1 VYQNFAII
9 ILSVTAYLNQY
20 NTSFKPKLICETLT
34 VKPFYSL
41 ENKIL
46 PDSHILLKD
55 KLGEQV
61 LLLGNEAI
69 ARGILEAG
77 IGVVTTYPGTPA
89 SEIGDSIAEIAK
101 EAGIYMEYSTNEIV
115 ATEVA
120 GGAANCGVRALSAMK
135 HVGLNVAADMVMTLA
150 YTGVRGG
157 YVIVTADDPECYS
170 SQNEQDNRY
179 YALLSNLPCLEPS
192 NAQEAKDMTITAIE
206 ISEKLE
212 IPVILRTTTRVS
224 HTRSPVKYGKL
235 AKPHTKGEFIRDV
248 KRLIMVPANSRPK
261 HPMLLK
267 KAEIAKEISE
277 TSPYNKIAHEGKNK
291 QIGIISSSAAYN
303 YAEEASELLGL
314 DVDILKLGVTHPLPE
329 KMIGKFLKSHEKII
343 VVEELEPYLEM
354 QIKAIAKDHA
364 PNVEIHGK
372 MTIAHFPRDGE
383 LSIRT
388 VAIGLAKI
396 TAKKLPIDFT
406 KIDEEFAKIVKE
418 LPSRPPILCAGC
430 PHRASF
436 YLIRKVG
443 GEKALYPTDIG
454 CYALGIAPP
463 LNVGDIMICMGA
475 SVGMAQGIN
484 RATDKDTIAIVGD
497 STFFH
502 AAIPGL
508 VNAVYNNSKIVVAV
522 LDNLTTAMTGH
533 QPHPGTGKTGMQT
546 PSERILVEKIAEGCG
561 VKYVKVVDP
570 FKTKETETILKEAL
584 KHEGPSVIVF
594 RAPCA
599 LLAVREKRRKGLELL
614 TCRITEK
621 CTNCMACIKL
631 LGCPAIVIEEGKAQ
645 INEALCVG
653 CGLCV
658 SVCPYK
664 AIEYVRLN

>member
-1 VYQNFAII
+1 M
-9 ILSVTAYLNQY
+9 
-20 NTSFKPKLICETLT
+20 
-34 VKPFYSL
+34 
-41 ENKIL
+41 
-46 PDSHILLKD
+46 PDLRVLLKD
-55 KLGEQV
+55 KPGERV

-89 SEIGDSIAEIAK
+89 SEIGDSISEIAG
-101 EAGIYMEYSTNEIV
+101 EAGVYMEYSTNEMV

-120 GGAANCGVRALSAMK
+120 AGAANCGVRALSAMK
-135 HVGLNVAADMVMTLA
+135 HVGLNVAADLVMTLA
-150 YTGVRGG
+150 YVGVRGG

-170 SQNEQDNRY
+170 SQNEQDSRF

-192 NAQEAKDMTITAIE
+192 NSQEAKDMTVSAIQ

-212 IPVILRTTTRVS
+212 VPVLLRTTTRVS
-224 HTRSPVKYGKL
+224 HTRGPVEYDKL
-235 AKPHTKGEFIRDV
+235 TKPRLKGDFIRDL
-248 KRLIMVPANSRPK
+248 KRLVMVPANSRPK
-261 HPMLLK
+261 HPVLLK

-277 TSPYNKIAHEGKNK
+277 ASQYNRVVRKGKGK
-291 QIGIISSSAAYN
+291 EYGIISSSSAYN
-303 YAEEASELLGL
+303 YVEEAIDLLGF
-314 DVDILKLGVTHPLPE
+314 DVTVLKLGVTHPLPE
-329 KMIGKFLKSHEKII
+329 KMIGQFLKSHEKII
-343 VVEELEPYLEM
+343 IAEELEPYLEM
-354 QIKAIAKDHA
+354 PVKAIAKDTA
-364 PNVEIHGK
+364 PNVEVYGK
-372 MTIAHFPRDGE
+372 MNVQYFSREGE
-383 LSIRT
+383 LSTRA
-388 VAIGLAKI
+388 VASGLAKI
-396 TAKKLPIDFT
+396 AGKKLPTDFA

-436 YLIRKVG
+436 YLVRKVG

-463 LNVGDIMICMGA
+463 LNVGDILICMGA
-475 SVGMAQGIN
+475 SVGMAQGIS
-484 RATDKDTIAIVGD
+484 RATDRDTIAIVGD

-533 QPHPGTGKTGMQT
+533 QPHPGTGVTGMQT
-546 PSERILVEKIAEGCG
+546 PSERILIEKVAEGCG

-570 FKTKETETILKEAL
+570 FKIKEAEVVLKEAL
-584 KHEGPSVIVF
+584 KHDGPSVVVF
-594 RAPCA
+594 RSPCT
-599 LLAVREKRRKGLELL
+599 LIAVRERRRKGVEIM
-614 TCRITEK
+614 TCKITEK
-621 CTNCMACIKL
+621 CTDCMACVKL
-631 LGCPAIVIEEGKAQ
+631 LGCPAIVVDDGKVR

-664 AIEYVRLN
+664 AIECVKLE